1 MSDSDLNKAEAQ
13 LIQSVRSAA
22 VNADDVSIAGL
33 AELDTVKATQ
43 TETREKKQ
51 RDSDLALQV
60 RATNE
65 YLDRLETL
73 IAETRAEI
81 DRLRVIRDQA
91 LEAAQDACDRMHE
104 AEDLLDAIKDG
115 ISEEERQRLI
125 ALFGEGVKDANTA
138 ELAILLQAKIDKEH
152 ETGMEKSEEAELA
165 AKDIADK
172 EAKIRTWEAEVKA
185 YENAPLA
192 EHREAIENK
201 TVSDDTENR
210 EAERATDIEFNAL
223 SFR

>member
-91 LEAAQDACDRMHE
+91 LE